1 MVTEKQVLAY
11 VLDNTTMGALI
22 DNIPEEYIEFIHS
35 FLSIPFLLE
44 DDRDREWMIYLY
56 IVDTLKWYVKYETED
71 SEAMDTAAALLELL
85 DTAFDHKAE
94 YRVERFYQ
102 N

>member
-1 MVTEKQVLAY
+1 
-11 VLDNTTMGALI
+11 
-22 DNIPEEYIEFIHS
+22 
-35 FLSIPFLLE
+35 
-44 DDRDREWMIYLY
+44 MIYLY